1 MLADTLLPVHAC
13 EVAHRPGFG
22 LHVPN
27 HQSPFHVLVDC
38 APSLEKCLSLFCAH
52 VGLGPLDSAGGSM
65 PVRLCEAP
73 CTSSWSQGLVFLGA
87 RKPPISPLS
96 CLLGPG
102 AHAAGF
108 SSFPVGRRGR
118 WRCLMPVP
126 RDFPSP
132 GASPLFLCP
141 VSPAAVG
148 ARAGLCSPGT
158 LGPLEGISSTHSG
171 DSEGVSHPHCL
182 SGPGG
187 WHLPQQESVLV
198 MGFMTRQR
206 PW

>member
-1 MLADTLLPVHAC
+1 MSVSVLRPCGARSPGLCRREHAC
-13 EVAHRPGFG
+13 ATLRGSLHFFLESRPGLPRG
-22 LHVPN
+22 
-27 HQSPFHVLVDC
+27 Q
-38 APSLEKCLSLFCAH
+38 E
-52 VGLGPLDSAGGSM
+52 
-65 PVRLCEAP
+65 
-73 CTSSWSQGLVFLGA
+73 T
-87 RKPPISPLS
+87 PIPPLS

-108 SSFPVGRRGR
+108 RSFPVGRRGR

-126 RDFPSP
+126 RGFPSP
-132 GASPLFLCP
+132 SASPLFLCS
-141 VSPAAVG
+141 VSPAGVG

-171 DSEGVSHPHCL
+171 DSAGVSHPHCL
-182 SGPGG
+182 PGPGG